1 MRVNMMYNN
10 AVLFWKNVKVP
21 GWITFEN
28 VIFFEFFLE
37 ELNLHAINGDVL
49 EIGAHFG
56 KTSIWL
62 DRLILVSDKLHI
74 CDVFEKQNLITD
86 ANNLNEVY
94 DYYKIIP
101 TRELFEQNFSR
112 YGRNKPII
120 YQMESKFLEFELLN
134 RSFKFIHIDG
144 AHTFQAVN
152 TDLNIALAKI
162 CENGII
168 VMDDYRNYGAL
179 GVAEVFWSIVFEK
192 KLKLV
197 LLTEDKAYF
206 TFGNDNSYLE
216 NLEKFMKKNS
226 IEYYKESIS
235 GEFFL
240 RNKYKFKP
248 KKYLLLKRVLP
259 VSLYVFIRRI
269 KNKCI
274 KFLVS
279 I

>member
-1 MRVNMMYNN
+1 MTYNK
-10 AVLFWKNVKVP
+10 AVQFSKNVKVP
-21 GWITFEN
+21 GWITFEDI
-28 VIFFEFFLE
+28 IFFGFFIE
-37 ELNLHAINGDVL
+37 ELNLRAIPGDVL
-49 EIGAHFG
+49 EIGANFG

-62 DRLILVSDKLHI
+62 DWLILNSDKLHV

-86 ANNLNEVY
+86 PNNLNEVY
-94 DYYKIIP
+94 DYYKMIP
-101 TRELFEQNFSR
+101 TKKIFEQNFSR
-112 YGRNKPII
+112 YGRKRPII

-134 RSFKFIHIDG
+134 GSFKFIHIDG

-152 TDLNIALAKI
+152 ADLNIALAKI

-179 GVAEVFWSIVFEK
+179 GVAQVFWSTIFER
-192 KLKLV
+192 KLNLI
-197 LLTEDKAYF
+197 LLTDAKAYF
-206 TFGNDNSYLE
+206 TFGTENFYLE

-235 GEFFL
+235 ENFFL
-240 RNKYKFKP
+240 RNKYKLKP
-248 KKYLLLKRVLP
+248 KKYLLLKRILP
-259 VSLYVFIRRI
+259 VGLYVFISRI

>member
-1 MRVNMMYNN
+1 
-10 AVLFWKNVKVP
+10 
-21 GWITFEN
+21 
-28 VIFFEFFLE
+28 
-37 ELNLHAINGDVL
+37 
-49 EIGAHFG
+49 
-56 KTSIWL
+56 
-62 DRLILVSDKLHI
+62 
-74 CDVFEKQNLITD
+74 
-86 ANNLNEVY
+86 
-94 DYYKIIP
+94 
-101 TRELFEQNFSR
+101 
-112 YGRNKPII
+112 
-120 YQMESKFLEFELLN
+120 
-134 RSFKFIHIDG
+134 
-144 AHTFQAVN
+144 VN

-240 RNKYKFKP
+240 R
-248 KKYLLLKRVLP
+248 KK
-259 VSLYVFIRRI
+259 
-269 KNKCI
+269 CQE
-274 KFLVS
+274 
-279 I
+279 